1 MKKIEKLKNFIM
13 DNEFR
18 MTFFENRIHV
28 INYQELIS
36 LSDEKIRI
44 KTTNLTITFTGTQL
58 ILSKLLDQEIMIE
71 GTLTKVE
78 FEHE

>member
-36 LSDEKIRI
+36 LSDDKIRI

-58 ILSKLLDQEIMIE
+58 VLSKLLDQEIMIE

>member
-44 KTTNLTITFTGTQL
+44 KSTNLTITFTGTQL

>member
-58 ILSKLLDQEIMIE
+58 VLSKLLDQEIMIE

>member
-1 MKKIEKLKNFIM
+1 MY
-13 DNEFR
+13 
-18 MTFFENRIHV
+18 RIHV

-36 LSDEKIRI
+36 LSDDKIRI

-58 ILSKLLDQEIMIE
+58 VLSKLLDQEIMIE